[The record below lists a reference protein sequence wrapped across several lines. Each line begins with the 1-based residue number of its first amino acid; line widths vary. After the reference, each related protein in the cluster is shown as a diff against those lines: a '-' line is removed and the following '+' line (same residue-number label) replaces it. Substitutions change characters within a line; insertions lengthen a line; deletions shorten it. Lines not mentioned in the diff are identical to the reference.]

1 MKPKSLVQQFA
12 PGDLIVYGV
21 YDKPYDLTHSDTS
34 IYILI
39 NRSKLWVENDDYERW
54 DYLRMTLNN
63 GELQFR
69 KGGVF
74 SRDASISHIFGID

>member
-21 YDKPYDLTHSDTS
+21 YDKPYDLTYNDTS